1 MADIKFDMNDKNV
14 REVLTYLTNEIS
26 VQQSDGSI
34 KSFKKDEID
43 KIIIEKLR
51 EGDHK
56 TVDELIKIAET
67 SGNTDDS
74 NITKYTSKSIRV
86 STPIYAH
93 LNQKAL
99 SLGKAPISH
108 IVGILA
114 AEHMKIMLKEISGS
128 NSVNVDKV
136 QLNKIEQ
143 LVEKWEKTL
152 HQVENLGARVG
163 FIKKSKEDEKRR
175 LNEMMVKAPD
185 DRERF
190 RIKYSAERTEKTN
203 TSMIDADEDY
213 EYASDD
219 GTDRLSYWDEG
230 AYFYVNTPLKPTEQK
245 ELYLWFVD
253 KILHKD
259 FPGVSEQALQS
270 FKEKIVLPELRS
282 DKQVDYIP
290 MDVHV
295 FPGYL
300 EISSWKQCE
309 LYSLYNHYKKY
320 STNNVDYGDFSK
332 TVESMML
339 DFQPDDMDKLFEGA
353 MKRLKQL
360 RGSVAQDNLNE
371 FALHDYY
378 LSMKLELRDFH
389 TSISETMDSILF
401 DDYIRGEMTP
411 LDTRLVNV
419 LENVI
424 FSSLLSGMSNDGIDV
439 PNPEKI
445 KSEYVKEHVYLN
457 GIDETF
463 NEYQEKYKQIWE
475 WESGQ
480 WPKKDNAIS
489 YFVAARFLEF
499 IIEKSY
505 LRKDLKRAKLYN
517 RYAMDIKT
525 IFQLSEYIAK
535 SLRAKKS
542 VVITIAMPKYLQS
555 LWEIGKDEKPVNE
568 YVKKLILDYGD
579 RLQTGKVVEK
589 RST

>member
-1 MADIKFDMNDKNV
+1 MADIELDMNDKNI
-14 REVLTYLTNEIS
+14 RELLTYLKNEMPI
-26 VQQSDGSI
+26 QQSDGSI
-34 KSFKKDEID
+34 KWFKKDEID
-43 KIIIEKLR
+43 KILVEKLK
-51 EGDHK
+51 EGDYK
-56 TVDELIKIAET
+56 IVEELIKIAET
-67 SGNTDDS
+67 GGNQDDN

-86 STPIYAH
+86 STPIYAN

-99 SLGKAPISH
+99 LLGKAPISH
-108 IVGILA
+108 IVGMLA
-114 AEHMKIMLKEISGS
+114 AEHMKVVLKEISES
-128 NSVNVDKV
+128 INMNVDKV
-136 QLNKIEQ
+136 QVNKIEQ
-143 LVEKWEKTL
+143 LIEKWEETL

-175 LNEMMVKAPD
+175 LKEMMVKAQD
-185 DRERF
+185 DRERL
-190 RIKYSAERTEKTN
+190 RIKYSAEGMDKIN
-203 TSMIDADEDY
+203 TSMIDVDDDY
-213 EYASDD
+213 EYVSDD

-230 AYFYVNTPLKPTEQK
+230 AYFYVNTPLKPTEHK

-259 FPGVSEQALQS
+259 FPGISEQALQS
-270 FKEKIVLPELRS
+270 FKEKIVLPELSS
-282 DKQVDYIP
+282 DKQNDYIP
-290 MDVHV
+290 MDVHL

-300 EISSWKQCE
+300 EISAWKQCE

-320 STNNVDYGDFSK
+320 STNIVDYGDFSK

-339 DFQPDDMDKLFEGA
+339 DFQPDDMDKLFTGA
-353 MKRLKQL
+353 MRRLEQL
-360 RGSVAQDNLNE
+360 RGPVAQSNLDE
-371 FALHDYY
+371 HALHDYY

-389 TSISETMDSILF
+389 TSISENMDSILF
-401 DDYIRGEMTP
+401 DDFIRGEMTP

-424 FSSLLSGMSNDGIDV
+424 FSSLLAGISNDGIDV
-439 PNPEKI
+439 PSPEKI
-445 KSEYVKEHVYLN
+445 KSEYIKEHVYQI

-463 NEYQEKYKQIWE
+463 SEYQEKYKQIWE

-489 YFVAARFLEF
+489 YLVAARFLEF

-535 SLRAKKS
+535 TLRAKKS

-555 LWEIGKDEKPVNE
+555 LWEIGKGKKPVNE
-568 YVKKLILDYGD
+568 YVKKLILEYGD
-579 RLQTGKVVEK
+579 CLQPVKVEEK
-589 RST
+589 QST